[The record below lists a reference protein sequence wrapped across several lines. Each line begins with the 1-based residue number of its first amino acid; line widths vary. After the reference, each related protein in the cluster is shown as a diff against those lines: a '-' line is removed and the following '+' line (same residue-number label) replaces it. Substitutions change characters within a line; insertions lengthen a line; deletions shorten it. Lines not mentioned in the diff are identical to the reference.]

1 MYRVFREARFVSLK
15 VKISFFCLYV
25 IHDIVFLNLGNAFNL
40 NDCAVARGEG
50 LKTRARGHRL
60 RKEINVGLV
69 HSGEI
74 LHIGNVDIVFDDL
87 LEGRAGQLED
97 LLEVLENGP
106 LGKTREV
113 SKLLLYFSNQC
124 IEKLR

>member
-15 VKISFFCLYV
+15 VKVPFFCLCV

-40 NDCAVARGEG
+40 NDCAVARGEC

-69 HSGEI
+69 HSGKI

-113 SKLLLYFSNQC
+113 SKLPLYCSIQ
-124 IEKLR
+124 